1 MKEPR
6 FFSIYLEITQKVPIF
21 VPAEINEWYGKSDGH
36 SLDLQRLRSLVEE
49 TGYGVRTTVTKP
61 RLSAT
66 MKYGLSDTVIKELQ
80 DVFRRHANIRKV
92 LIFGSRSK
100 GNFREGS
107 DIDLAL
113 IGNGIDYRQLLE
125 ILCEIDNLELLYS
138 VDLLDYQKKKGT
150 PIGDHIERF
159 GQVFYEA
166 A

>member
-1 MKEPR
+1 
-6 FFSIYLEITQKVPIF
+6 
-21 VPAEINEWYGKSDGH
+21 
-36 SLDLQRLRSLVEE
+36 
-49 TGYGVRTTVTKP
+49 
-61 RLSAT
+61 

-100 GNFREGS
+100 GNYREGS

-113 IGNGIDYRQLLE
+113 IGNGIDYRRLLE
-125 ILCEIDNLELLYS
+125 ILGEIDDLELLYS

-150 PIGDHIERF
+150 PIGDHIDRV